1 MKQEKRKE
9 ELYVIDRSGKKVGKL
24 VFDEQEEAPRK
35 EENEQMLTRK
45 EVMEILKI
53 SYPTI
58 VRWDRKGVLDP
69 VVFPGTKKVLY
80 RKSDIDRL
88 VREKKD
94 DT

>member
-1 MKQEKRKE
+1 MKQEKRE
-9 ELYVIDRSGKKVGKL
+9 EEHFFVTDKSGKKIGKL
-24 VFDEQEEAPRK
+24 IFDETVEEVRE

-45 EVMEILKI
+45 EVMALLKI

-88 VREKKD
+88 MRERGE
-94 DT
+94 

>member
-9 ELYVIDRSGKKVGKL
+9 DLYFVTDRSGNKIGKL
-24 VFDEQEEAPRK
+24 IFEEQEK
-35 EENEQMLTRK
+35 EEPKKESEEMLTRK
-45 EVMEILKI
+45 QVMELLKI

-88 VREKKD
+88 MRERGE
-94 DT
+94 